1 MDRKEQMQMFQQILG
16 TYFEKVKQSIPPQY
30 KAFKDFVVKMGGENR
45 PMKTSFARRAS
56 RNWAAI

>member
-1 MDRKEQMQMFQQILG
+1 MQMFQQILG